1 MIHFGVYWDDMNG
14 DREKGS
20 FPEQMMAQFISAYMR
35 HREFIGQHQYHDVFH
50 SDAVNIRF
58 VSVTY

>member
-14 DREKGS
+14 DREKS
-20 FPEQMMAQFISAYMR
+20 HFPNKWLQFISAYMR
-35 HREFIGQHQYHDVFH
+35 HREFIGQRQYHDVFD